1 MKKDNKAFIIEDD
14 EIAKTIINNILKS
27 DTRVS
32 SSEFYTNG
40 QVALEKLKALISEN
54 EKPPNFIILDF
65 DMPLMNGLE
74 FLENIKHLEGI
85 NQIPVFMNS
94 ASTELG
100 KYQNFLN
107 YENVKESFSKPF
119 TAQSLHSILEYIE
132 SNKNCRT
139 KLYK

>member
-14 EIAKTIINNILKS
+14 EIAKSIINNILKS
-27 DTRVS
+27 NIRVS

-40 QVALEKLKALISEN
+40 QVALEKLKALLSDN

-74 FLENIKHLEGI
+74 FLENIKHLESI

-94 ASTELG
+94 ASIELDE
-100 KYQNFLN
+100 YRNCLN
-107 YENVKESFSKPF
+107 YENVKGSFSKPF
-119 TAQSLHSILEYIE
+119 TAQSLHTILEYVE
-132 SNKNCRT
+132 GN
-139 KLYK
+139 